1 MKKLVALIAAL
12 AMTFM
17 ANSLPAVAGE
27 AESYHLKDGSMLYI
41 QADGNMKLVDK
52 AGKSMQMEEDVPME
66 LQDGSVIMM
75 RHNHVWKRL
84 GPPGKGPEVL
94 THE

>member
-1 MKKLVALIAAL
+1 MKNLVALIAAL

-27 AESYHLKDGSMLYI
+27 VESYHLKDGSMLYI
-41 QADGNMKLVDK
+41 QADGNMKMIDK
-52 AGKSMQMEEDVPME
+52 SGKPMQMEEDVPME
-66 LQDGSVIMM
+66 LEDGTVIMM
-75 RHNHVWKRL
+75 RHKLVWKRL

-94 THE
+94 THP

>member
-1 MKKLVALIAAL
+1 MKNLMAIIAAL
-12 AMTFM
+12 AFTFM
-17 ANSLPAVAGE
+17 ANLLPAVAGE

-41 QADGNMKLVDK
+41 QADGNMKMVNT
-52 AGKSMQMEEDVPME
+52 AGKPMQMEEDVPME
-66 LQDGSVIMM
+66 LQDGTIIMM

>member
-1 MKKLVALIAAL
+1 MKKPNTLIAVLVLTL
-12 AMTFM
+12 A
-17 ANSLPAVAGE
+17 ASLLPAVAGE
-27 AESYHLKDGSMLYI
+27 AESFHLKDGSMLYI
-41 QADGNMKLVDK
+41 QADGNMKMVDK
-52 AGKSMQMEEDVPME
+52 AGKPMQMEEDVPME

-75 RHNHVWKRL
+75 RHNHVWKRI